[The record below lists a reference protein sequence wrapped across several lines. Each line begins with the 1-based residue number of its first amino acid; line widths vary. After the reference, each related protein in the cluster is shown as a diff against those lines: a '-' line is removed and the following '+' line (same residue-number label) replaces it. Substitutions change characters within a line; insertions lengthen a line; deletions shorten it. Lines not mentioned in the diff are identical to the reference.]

1 MWRNDMICR
10 HSMAV
15 AARLN
20 VFVDVDDVDD
30 DVVVFFVCSY
40 VGDTGIMVCKHDVT
54 FVGNAMANI
63 YDVLC
68 LSLSFLF

>member
-1 MWRNDMICR
+1 
-10 HSMAV
+10 MAM

-30 DVVVFFVCSY
+30 DVVICFVCSY

-54 FVGNAMANI
+54 FVGNARANI
-63 YDVLC
+63 YGVLY
-68 LSLSFLF
+68 LSLSFVF

>member
-1 MWRNDMICR
+1 
-10 HSMAV
+10 MAM

-30 DVVVFFVCSY
+30 VVVCFVCSY

-54 FVGNAMANI
+54 VGGNAMGKS

-68 LSLSFLF
+68 FLLSFVF